1 MAFSKDY
8 DPYARR
14 DYSKDSDNPYTRRRD
29 YDDSDNPYARHYD
42 SESDNIYE
50 RHFKSG
56 EEIKHESVA
65 RQSPQR
71 QSIVKSNDNDPY
83 GSDDTDPYARNYD
96 PSSDNIYKKHIDE
109 DGNDIDNKED
119 LQNDN
124 IRNNTVQK
132 AGENARPKQK
142 MTEEQ
147 RQRLERLR
155 EQNKQRLESVNK
167 TPENKPTP
175 EIKGGVRTAAT
186 KTEIAAT
193 TAKTQRDIR
202 ENGSKTSSGSS
213 FKSFI
218 VILSILFL
226 WSVIK
231 VLEQNGGDVQF
242 NTIVAVIVV
251 AAAILRVIAILKK

>member
-1 MAFSKDY
+1 MAFGKDY

-14 DYSKDSDNPYTRRRD
+14 DYSKDSDNPYPRRQD

-56 EEIKHESVA
+56 EEIKHESAA
-65 RQSPQR
+65 RQAPQR
-71 QSIVKSNDNDPY
+71 QSIVKSKENDPY

-109 DGNDIDNKED
+109 EGNDIDNKED

-124 IRNNTVQK
+124 IPNTTVQR
-132 AGENARPKQK
+132 ASDNNRPQQK
-142 MTEEQ
+142 MTDEQ

-155 EQNKQRLESVNK
+155 EQNKQRHESVNK
-167 TPENKPTP
+167 TTENKPTP
-175 EIKGGVRTAAT
+175 GIKGGVRTAST

-193 TAKTQRDIR
+193 TAKTEKGIE
-202 ENGSKTSSGSS
+202 ENGSKTSAGGS
-213 FKSFI
+213 FKRFI
-218 VILSILFL
+218 VIVAILFFGAA
-226 WSVIK
+226 IK
-231 VLEQNGGDVQF
+231 ILEQSGGDVQF
-242 NTIVAVIVV
+242 NTIIAIIIVAV
-251 AAAILRVIAILKK
+251 AILRVIAILNK